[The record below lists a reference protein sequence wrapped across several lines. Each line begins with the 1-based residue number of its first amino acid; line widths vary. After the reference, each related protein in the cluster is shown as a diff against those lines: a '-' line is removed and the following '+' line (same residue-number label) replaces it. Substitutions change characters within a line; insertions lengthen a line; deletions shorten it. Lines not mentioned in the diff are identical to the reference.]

1 LDVLVDIRHKTVHF
15 LWGVPD
21 QDRFKEFLHTI
32 RLVLQIVIS
41 QRPWLQIQLA

>member
-21 QDRFKEFLHTI
+21 ENRFEEFLHTI
-32 RLVLQIVIS
+32 DLFCRL
-41 QRPWLQIQLA
+41 